1 MSVNNSAT
9 KTPSKATKYTFEDFQ
24 NSFKSLDP
32 QNMGNWPL
40 PVKITMCIM
49 IFAVVL
55 AIAYFALINP
65 LRDEIAAAESR
76 ETTLLADYR
85 EKDSKVRNLLQYQ
98 KQITDM
104 ESTFGQ
110 LLQQLPKVTEIPGLV
125 EDINYTGVGSGLHF
139 DKIDVQKEATK
150 DFFIELPIQITG
162 RGDYHS
168 FGAFVS
174 SLAALPR
181 IVTVDDFTIRPL
193 PDSKSE
199 IPVLSLIVNAKTYR
213 YNDKADKAGAKP
225 AAAAAGSAS

>member
-1 MSVNNSAT
+1 
-9 KTPSKATKYTFEDFQ
+9 
-24 NSFKSLDP
+24 
-32 QNMGNWPL
+32 
-40 PVKITMCIM
+40 
-49 IFAVVL
+49 
-55 AIAYFALINP
+55 
-65 LRDEIAAAESR
+65 
-76 ETTLLADYR
+76 
-85 EKDSKVRNLLQYQ
+85 VRNLLQYQ
-98 KQITDM
+98 KQIEQM

-213 YNDKADKAGAKP
+213 YNDKADKAGVKPAGAKP
-225 AAAAAGSAS
+225 AAAAAAAGSAS